1 MINLIPRSAKKN
13 IVTEYW
19 VRVSSTWLLLWAFA
33 LVCGTAILFPAYIF
47 VSSQVSV
54 YEETAALASQKVADY
69 ESASVA
75 LVQASQQAREILQQ
89 SEIPS
94 MSSYIDLFT
103 SIQGSDITITRLSLI
118 REESGLSPVSII
130 GSASDRQSLASFRDR
145 MLAHPL
151 ITEVDL
157 PISNLAT
164 DRNIQFS
171 ITVTMAN
178 STDT

>member
-1 MINLIPRSAKKN
+1 
-13 IVTEYW
+13 
-19 VRVSSTWLLLWAFA
+19 
-33 LVCGTAILFPAYIF
+33 
-47 VSSQVSV
+47 
-54 YEETAALASQKVADY
+54 
-69 ESASVA
+69 